1 MADAVSSN
9 HAPIKKLSLK
19 IIHQE
24 QIMIENINISQ
35 DIVYYSWTHEKSAE
49 QSKVHVLA
57 YQMHQHNKAKNKED
71 RTEH

>member
-1 MADAVSSN
+1 
-9 HAPIKKLSLK
+9 
-19 IIHQE
+19 
-24 QIMIENINISQ
+24 MIENINIPK
-35 DIVYYSWTHEKSAE
+35 DIIYYSWTHEKSAV